1 MRLIDIITSP
11 WAIQPEK
18 LVEIRGIY
26 EMHLRGEKID
36 IKTVEA
42 RIGKPLINQPQGYE
56 VVDGIAVIP
65 VDGVLSK
72 RMNLFSQISGG
83 TSTDLLARDLK
94 AALTDPSVKAIV
106 LAIDSPGGTVDG
118 TVDIARL
125 VFESRGI
132 KPIVAYTDGT
142 MASAAYWIGSASDKV
157 YIGNDTTLVGSI
169 GVVATHTDVSQAEAQ
184 RGIKTTEI
192 YAGRY
197 KRIASQY
204 APLSEEGKA
213 YLQDRVDYLYSVFIS
228 NVADFRGVS
237 IETVLKD
244 MADGKVFSG
253 KQAMEAGLVDGVSTL
268 DALIANLKTGN
279 VRVNSNAQRKE
290 KSMAEEK
297 KEENVITAE
306 LIAEKHP
313 DIFKAIQESG
323 YRNGYDEGLKTGAK
337 EGSKA
342 ERERIRGVFSLLR
355 PGREKLVSEFMFD
368 GKSTKADA
376 SVAILE
382 AEDAKREAHL
392 KAIKEDAS
400 AIKVPQAEP
409 GNLTADSPAAKEK
422 KIAELTAA
430 YVKERGITEK
440 EALLAVSRE
449 HPELFKERR

>member
-26 EMHLRGEKID
+26 ETHLRGEKID
-36 IKTVEA
+36 LKAVEA
-42 RIGKPLINQPQGYE
+42 RIGKPLNNQPQGYE
-56 VVDGIAVIP
+56 VIDGVSVIP

-83 TSTDLLARDLK
+83 ASTDLLARDFK
-94 AALTDPSVKAIV
+94 AALADPSVKAIV

-125 VFESRGI
+125 VFESRGT

-142 MASAAYWIGSASDKV
+142 MASAAYWIGSATDKV
-157 YIGNDTTLVGSI
+157 YIGNDATLVGSI
-169 GVVATHTDVSQAEAQ
+169 GVVAMHTDISKAEEQ

-192 YAGRY
+192 YAGKY

-204 APLSEEGKA
+204 ASLSEEGRA

-228 NVADFRGVS
+228 AVADYRGVPV
-237 IETVLKD
+237 EKVLKHL
-244 MADGKVFSG
+244 ADGKVFSG
-253 KQAMEAGLVDGVSTL
+253 KQAIEAGLVDGVSTL
-268 DALIANLKTGN
+268 DALIADLKSGGS
-279 VRVNSNAQRKE
+279 RGIQAKE
-290 KSMAEEK
+290 VIMAEEK
-297 KEENVITAE
+297 KEDSIAVTAE
-306 LIAEKHP
+306 LIAEKYP
-313 DIFKAIQESG
+313 DIQKTIRDESYKAG
-323 YRNGYDEGLKTGAK
+323 LAEGAT
-337 EGSKA
+337 A

-382 AEDAKREAHL
+382 AEDAKKEAYH
-392 KAIKEDAS
+392 KALKEDAG

-409 GNLTADSPAAKEK
+409 GNLSEASSARKIDELVDAYKKEN
-422 KIAELTAA
+422 
-430 YVKERGITEK
+430 GCSDK
-440 EALLAVSRE
+440 EALLTVSKQ
-449 HPELFKERR
+449 HPELFRERR

>member
-26 EMHLRGEKID
+26 ETHLRGEKID
-36 IKTVEA
+36 LKSVEA
-42 RIGKPLINQPQGYE
+42 RIGKSLINLPQGYE
-56 VVDGIAVIP
+56 VVDGVAVIP

-83 TSTDLLARDLK
+83 VSTDLLARDLK
-94 AALTDPSVKAIV
+94 AALNDPAVKAIV
-106 LAIDSPGGTVDG
+106 LTIDSPGGTVDG
-118 TVDIARL
+118 TVDIARI
-125 VFESRGI
+125 VYESRGI

-142 MASAAYWIGSASDKV
+142 MASAAYWIGSATDKV
-157 YIGNDTTLVGSI
+157 YIGNDATLVGSI
-169 GVVATHTDVSQAEAQ
+169 GVVAMHQDVSKAEEQ

-204 APLSEEGKA
+204 APLSEEGRA
-213 YLQDRVDYLYSVFIS
+213 YLQDRVDYLYSVFVS
-228 NVADFRGVS
+228 NVANYRGVPV
-237 IETVLKD
+237 EKVLKD

-253 KQAMEAGLVDGVSTL
+253 KQAVDAGLVDGISTL
-268 DALIANLKTGN
+268 DALIGDLKTGK
-279 VRVNSNAQRKE
+279 VRRNSNAQGKE

-297 KEENVITAE
+297 KEEVIITAE

-323 YRNGYDEGLKTGAK
+323 YRTGYDEGLKPGAE
-337 EGSKA
+337 EGSNS

-355 PGREKLVSEFMFD
+355 PGREKLVTDFMFD

-376 SVAILE
+376 SIAILE
-382 AEDAKREAHL
+382 AEDMKREAHL
-392 KAIKEDAS
+392 KAIKDDAS

-409 GNLTADSPAAKEK
+409 GNLAGDSPAAREK
-422 KIAELTAA
+422 KIAELTTA
-430 YVKERGITEK
+430 YVKEHNVAEK

-449 HPELFKERR
+449 HPELFRERR

>member
-26 EMHLRGEKID
+26 ETHLRGEKID
-36 IKTVEA
+36 LKAVEA
-42 RIGKPLINQPQGYE
+42 RIGKPLVNQSQGYE
-56 VVDGIAVIP
+56 VNDGVAVIP

-83 TSTDLLARDLK
+83 TSTDFLARDFK
-94 AALTDPSVKAIV
+94 AALNDPAVKAIV

-125 VFESRGI
+125 VFEARGI

-142 MASAAYWIGSASDKV
+142 MASAAYWIGSATDKV
-157 YIGNDTTLVGSI
+157 YIGNDATLVGSI
-169 GVVATHTDVSQAEAQ
+169 GVVAMHTDISRAEEQ
-184 RGIKTTEI
+184 RGIKTTEV
-192 YAGRY
+192 YAGKF

-204 APLSEEGKA
+204 APLSEEGRA
-213 YLQDRVDYLYSVFIS
+213 YLQDRVDYLYSVFVS
-228 NVADFRGVS
+228 AVAENRDVPV
-237 IETVLKD
+237 EKVLKD
-244 MADGKVFSG
+244 MADGRVFSG
-253 KQAMEAGLVDGVSTL
+253 KQAVEAGLVDGVSTL
-268 DALIANLKTGN
+268 DVLIADLKSGG
-279 VRVNSNAQRKE
+279 VRSNANAQRKE
-290 KSMAEEK
+290 RSMSEVKEATTAAETP
-297 KEENVITAE
+297 VITAE
-306 LIAEKHP
+306 LIVEKHP
-313 DIFKAIQESG
+313 DVFKAIQ
-323 YRNGYDEGLKTGAK
+323 DEGYKNGLAEGAT
-337 EGSKA
+337 A
-342 ERERIRGVFSLLR
+342 ERERIRGVFSLYR

-368 GKSTKADA
+368 GKSTKSDA

-392 KAIKEDAS
+392 KAIKEDAG

-409 GNLTADSPAAKEK
+409 GNLTADSPAAREK

-430 YVKERGITEK
+430 YMKERGITEK

-449 HPELFKERR
+449 NPELFRERR